1 MKTNTQ
7 WIVVS
12 PESQQCCVKLLKIG
26 TPFIAIPTTPVGKHV
41 VDRILTGTLD
51 MVNWYVCGE
60 MFFAS
65 FPVIKA
71 GQG

>member
-51 MVNWYVCGE
+51 MVN
-60 MFFAS
+60 
-65 FPVIKA
+65 
-71 GQG
+71 